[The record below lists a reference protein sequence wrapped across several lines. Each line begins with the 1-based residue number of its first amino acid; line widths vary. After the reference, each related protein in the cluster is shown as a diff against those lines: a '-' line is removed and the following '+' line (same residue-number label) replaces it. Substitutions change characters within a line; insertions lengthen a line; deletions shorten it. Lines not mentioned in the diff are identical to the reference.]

1 MTDTIVARASGL
13 TKKYGSFTALDAVD
27 LSLRENAI
35 HGLLGRNGAGKTTL
49 MQLLTGQ
56 IFPDG
61 GTLEVFGHSPAENA
75 QVLAQTA
82 FIAESQKY
90 PDSFKPSHVLASA
103 PWFFENWDAEFAGS
117 LVEEFQLPLN
127 RPIKKLSRGQLSAV
141 GVIVGLAARARLTFF
156 DEPYLGLDAVAR
168 RLFYDRL
175 LSDYA
180 EHPRTIVLSTHLID
194 EAADLLEH
202 VLVID
207 HGRILIDESAEE
219 LRGSATTVVGR
230 RTDVDIFVAGRP
242 VLARDGI
249 GGLASVTI
257 EAQLT
262 PGERRE
268 AAERGLELA
277 PVSLQQL
284 IVHRTTGATAT
295 PSATRNGVLS

>member
-1 MTDTIVARASGL
+1 MTDSIVARASGL
-13 TKKYGSFTALDAVD
+13 TKKYGSFTAVD
-27 LSLRENAI
+27 GVDFGLRENAI

-56 IFPDG
+56 VFPDA
-61 GTLEVFGHSPAENA
+61 GTLEVFGHAPAENA
-75 QVLAQTA
+75 EVLSHTC
-82 FIAESQKY
+82 FISEAQKY
-90 PDSFKPSHVLASA
+90 PDGFKASHVLATG
-103 PWFFENWDAEFAGS
+103 PLFFENWDADLAAQ
-117 LVEEFQLPLN
+117 LVDDFQLPLN

-202 VLVID
+202 VIVID
-207 HGRILIDESAEE
+207 GGRILIDASAEE

-230 RTDVDIFVAGRP
+230 RSDVDVFVAGRP

-257 EAQLT
+257 QAQLT

-268 AAERGLELA
+268 ATERGLELA

-284 IVHRTTGATAT
+284 IVHRTSGVTLETA
-295 PSATRNGVLS
+295 SNGVLS